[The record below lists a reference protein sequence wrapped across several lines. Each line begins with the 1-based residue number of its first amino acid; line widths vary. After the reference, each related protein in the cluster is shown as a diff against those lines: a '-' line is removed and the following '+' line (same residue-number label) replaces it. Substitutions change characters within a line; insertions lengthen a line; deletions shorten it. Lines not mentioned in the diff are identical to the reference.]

1 MFMDFAQA
9 TGIAVFGIS
18 PGAEPVIGD
27 VMISGDRG
35 SGSYRPSAM
44 PSKAEIQFISL
55 CEMSGGIVTKID
67 DRRSLQEM
75 LRAFVQMVRQ
85 RYIVE
90 FPRPSNSTPGLHG
103 MDINIAKGT
112 YLIRAAGV
120 SMPVPDAALMADPK
134 TIQSGPLQAPVE
146 GKKRVTT
153 KPQ

>member
-1 MFMDFAQA
+1 
-9 TGIAVFGIS
+9 
-18 PGAEPVIGD
+18 
-27 VMISGDRG
+27 
-35 SGSYRPSAM
+35 
-44 PSKAEIQFISL
+44 
-55 CEMSGGIVTKID
+55 
-67 DRRSLQEM
+67 M

-90 FPRPSNSTPGLHG
+90 FPRPSNSTPGQHG

-120 SMPVPDAALMADPK
+120 SMPVPDAALMADPT
-134 TIQSGPLQAPVE
+134 TIQSGPLQPPVE